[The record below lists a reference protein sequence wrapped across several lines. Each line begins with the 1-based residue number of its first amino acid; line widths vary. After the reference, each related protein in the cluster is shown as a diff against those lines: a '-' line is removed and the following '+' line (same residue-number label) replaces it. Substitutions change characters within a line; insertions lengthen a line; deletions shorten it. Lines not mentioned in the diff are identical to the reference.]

1 MKIKINPQYILD
13 LSFGG
18 IFALSSMMLMSF
30 IFPEGLSTKFL
41 LRGAKLVGVIFAIL
55 IFVFLICWYLN
66 KNYRFVGK
74 FKFPELSDF
83 ILIALP
89 MSPVIDY
96 ALINNEYLNLIS
108 LIYLF
113 SITLTFTIFFSFIFP
128 ILFSYF
134 VSFRILMITGIALS
148 FTILNLAKIASDPN
162 SHFFNSQFVT
172 QGTYLILSFV
182 VIYILYLLNKKLTY
196 AFVIFF
202 MINGIAFNLYDY
214 YSENVK
220 EVQISEK
227 LNNFLKKKNNKI
239 VNKKNVYILVY
250 ESYANNET
258 LNYYGFDNTEQIDFL
273 EENGFTVYNGIYSIG
288 SSSIAST
295 SRILEVDGNL
305 SRHGRHYVSGNA
317 FGPEIFK
324 ANGYNSIALFKSSY
338 FLSASSPINWDEYN
352 PKEDVTKIGGKT
364 LTKAIFQGEFR
375 FDIFDNFSN
384 YEEYLELKKNYLSSK
399 KRNTLFYTHNGYP
412 GHSSNT
418 GRCDA
423 NEKKSYFEGMN
434 IANKEMKEDILNIM
448 SNDQDPIIV
457 LVSDH
462 GAYLTKNCRE
472 LRNYDINSID
482 KYDIQDRYGAFL
494 SIYWP
499 KDLNEVNDNIILT
512 QDIFPTILSRITN
525 NTSLFDELKI
535 ERRFFDRFN
544 NIAGGVNV
552 INGIIKGGKD
562 DGVPLFKER
571 SYVLND

>member
-1 MKIKINPQYILD
+1 
-13 LSFGG
+13 
-18 IFALSSMMLMSF
+18 MMLMSF

-74 FKFPELSDF
+74 FKFPELNDF
-83 ILIALP
+83 ILMALP

-134 VSFRILMITGIALS
+134 VSFRILMITVIALS

-375 FDIFDNFSN
+375 FDIFDDFSN
-384 YEEYLELKKNYLSSK
+384 YEEYLELKKLFKFK

-423 NEKKSYFEGMN
+423 NEKN
-434 IANKEMKEDILNIM
+434 LILR
-448 SNDQDPIIV
+448 V
-457 LVSDH
+457 
-462 GAYLTKNCRE
+462 
-472 LRNYDINSID
+472 
-482 KYDIQDRYGAFL
+482 
-494 SIYWP
+494 
-499 KDLNEVNDNIILT
+499 
-512 QDIFPTILSRITN
+512 
-525 NTSLFDELKI
+525 
-535 ERRFFDRFN
+535 
-544 NIAGGVNV
+544 
-552 INGIIKGGKD
+552 
-562 DGVPLFKER
+562 
-571 SYVLND
+571 

>member
-74 FKFPELSDF
+74 FKFPELNDF

-227 LNNFLKKKNNKI
+227 LNNFLKK
-239 VNKKNVYILVY
+239 
-250 ESYANNET
+250 
-258 LNYYGFDNTEQIDFL
+258 
-273 EENGFTVYNGIYSIG
+273 
-288 SSSIAST
+288 
-295 SRILEVDGNL
+295 
-305 SRHGRHYVSGNA
+305 
-317 FGPEIFK
+317 
-324 ANGYNSIALFKSSY
+324 
-338 FLSASSPINWDEYN
+338 
-352 PKEDVTKIGGKT
+352 
-364 LTKAIFQGEFR
+364 
-375 FDIFDNFSN
+375 
-384 YEEYLELKKNYLSSK
+384 
-399 KRNTLFYTHNGYP
+399 
-412 GHSSNT
+412 
-418 GRCDA
+418 
-423 NEKKSYFEGMN
+423 
-434 IANKEMKEDILNIM
+434 
-448 SNDQDPIIV
+448 
-457 LVSDH
+457 
-462 GAYLTKNCRE
+462 
-472 LRNYDINSID
+472 
-482 KYDIQDRYGAFL
+482 
-494 SIYWP
+494 
-499 KDLNEVNDNIILT
+499 
-512 QDIFPTILSRITN
+512 
-525 NTSLFDELKI
+525 
-535 ERRFFDRFN
+535 
-544 NIAGGVNV
+544 
-552 INGIIKGGKD
+552 IIK
-562 DGVPLFKER
+562 
-571 SYVLND
+571 

>member
-74 FKFPELSDF
+74 FKFPELNDF

-375 FDIFDNFSN
+375 FDIFDDFSN

-418 GRCDA
+418 GRCDS